1 MVFLDRSEAGRLLG
15 ARLSPYAN
23 REDIL
28 VLALPRGGVP
38 VGLEVARALNAP
50 LDVFVVRKLGAPGQ
64 EELAIGAISS
74 GGVRLLNRET
84 IRALGISRGQV
95 EAITQREARELERRE
110 RLYRGNHDAPEMRG
124 KTVLVVDDGLATGLT
139 MRAAIQ
145 ALRQKE
151 PKEIIA
157 AVPVAS
163 SSACREVEKEA
174 DAVICLS
181 TPPEFLAL
189 GQWYRN
195 FSQVGDAAVHE
206 MLDRARIHN
215 ADNPS

>member
-74 GGVRLLNRET
+74 GGVRLLNQAT
-84 IRALGISRGQV
+84 IHALGISRGQV
-95 EAITQREARELERRE
+95 EAITQREAQELERRE
-110 RLYRGNHDAPEMRG
+110 RLYRGNRDAPEMRG

-181 TPPEFLAL
+181 TPPEFFAL

-195 FSQVGDAAVHE
+195 FSPVGDAAVRE
-206 MLDRARIHN
+206 LLDRAGIPV